1 MNYKKLKLI
10 KESIILAINIYTF
23 KVKPTPM
30 KAIGSRG
37 YTGDVGPGEKGH
49 PPFEVEPITGLPL
62 SWGMFQGASRPT
74 L

>member
-1 MNYKKLKLI
+1 MNGVLGLNYKKLKLI

-30 KAIGSRG
+30 KAKGSRG
-37 YTGDVGPGEKGH
+37 DTGDVGTGEKGH
-49 PPFEVEPITGLPL
+49 PPLRL
-62 SWGMFQGASRPT
+62 S